1 MICSNLSPPGERGT
15 LLPAAGAAWMGVG
28 DTPAPVRRP
37 SCGRPVSVG
46 RRGLPNSASGRDSAA
61 SGSIPD
67 LPPVRAG
74 AGGLSLNSPP
84 AALSQII
91 TDTVSPIAILT
102 SGGWTSFL
110 KRSANLSF
118 GWAIRVLTT
127 RSSTG
132 TTSKRM
138 SPPARPCSRTSLVDG
153 PALGIHEHPPT
164 DRAIKQ
170 KRKTAGFI
178 GLGVPNQSGKI
189 PITTNDQS
197 KRVVNPGRAGQ
208 RSMVGSE
215 CHPAGDAN
223 PGEASVD
230 AASGP

>member
-1 MICSNLSPPGERGT
+1 VTDRRP
-15 LLPAAGAAWMGVG
+15 PAAPIASVENGS
-28 DTPAPVRRP
+28 PALGRYS

-46 RRGLPNSASGRDSAA
+46 RRGVPNSPSGRDSGA

-74 AGGLSLNSPP
+74 AGGVSLNSPP

-91 TDTVSPIAILT
+91 TETVSPIAILT
-102 SGGWTSFL
+102 SGGCASFL
-110 KRSANLSF
+110 KRSANFSF

-132 TTSKRM
+132 TTSKRI
-138 SPPARPCSRTSLVDG
+138 SPPACPCSRTSLVDG
-153 PALGIHEHPPT
+153 PALGIQEHPPT

-189 PITTNDQS
+189 PITTHD
-197 KRVVNPGRAGQ
+197 
-208 RSMVGSE
+208 
-215 CHPAGDAN
+215 
-223 PGEASVD
+223 
-230 AASGP
+230 